1 MGGYFFGEE
10 VNISL
15 YWAEVPRLRRVLLS
29 FASPKESKQRK
40 GDPGSVPASRVPCA
54 TRFGRGLRNSG
65 LKPLKQC
72 SPFSRPSLRCSAP
85 PKGPGKPSGAERG
98 IATIGTGGNLIFA
111 PFGPSTATG
120 QFFQLW
126 LSRDAFRAPLRGA
139 EQRRNAGGFRLAL
152 FEPQASLASRPAF
165 RVAQGTG
172 RSPAPTQGSPFLWLL
187 SFGEAKESTPARK
200 AEPQANSSRAA
211 KNKDKC

>member
-1 MGGYFFGEE
+1 MGFSCFEQG
-10 VNISL
+10 
-15 YWAEVPRLRRVLLS
+15 VPPLRGVLLS

-54 TRFGRGLRNSG
+54 TRLGRGLRNSG

-72 SPFSRPSLRCSAP
+72 SPFFRPSLRCSAP
-85 PKGPGKPSGAERG
+85 LKGPGKPPGAEAG
-98 IATIGTGGNLIFA
+98 AATIGTGANLIFA
-111 PFGPSTATG
+111 LFSGSTATG
-120 QFFQLW
+120 HFPGCR
-126 LSRDAFRAPLRGA
+126 LSRDAFLGPLRGA

-152 FEPQASLASRPAF
+152 SEPQASLASRPAF

-187 SFGEAKESTPARK
+187 SFGEAKESTPASR
-200 AEPQANSSRAA
+200 AEPQANYEAEKA
-211 KNKDKC
+211 KPC